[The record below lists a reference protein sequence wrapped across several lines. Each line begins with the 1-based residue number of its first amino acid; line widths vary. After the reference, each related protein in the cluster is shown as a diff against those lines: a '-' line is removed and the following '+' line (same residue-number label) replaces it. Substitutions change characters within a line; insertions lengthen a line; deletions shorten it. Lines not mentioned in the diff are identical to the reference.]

1 MARGSHYEL
10 ETQLL
15 LCVKLGY
22 VDEATISPAMQLG
35 TEVGKMLNVMITK
48 LGE

>member
-1 MARGSHYEL
+1 MARGSYYEL
-10 ETQLL
+10 ETQLI

-22 VDEATISPAMQLG
+22 VDEDDISSALQLG